1 MKCYVIFNDLS
12 CTSEVSFF
20 LHFYVIYVLIF
31 SRFGVICFTFLCRKS
46 LKIPRGKSREVYVYH
61 WSEFV
66 LHFNLLCLNLLY
78 MLCCLVWTCC
88 ICYVVLSEPVVYVM
102 LSCLN
107 LLYMLCCLVLSHWSL
122 VNTNLNLF
130 YIWLILSCLPGYFC
144 LSTDLNC
151 APFLVT
157 LNPFSYVKVYIS
169 YREWIRVC
177 ARVHSKTKKW
187 FQVCLCGQY
196 LYTNVVLAM
205 TMPI

>member
-31 SRFGVICFTFLCRKS
+31 SRFGVICFTF
-46 LKIPRGKSREVYVYH
+46 YVGRVWRYQGVNPERFM
-61 WSEFV
+61 SITD
-66 LHFNLLCLNLLY
+66 LNLFYILT
-78 MLCCLVWTCC
+78 CFVWTCC

>member
-78 MLCCLVWTCC
+78 MLCCLV
-88 ICYVVLSEPVVYVM
+88 
-102 LSCLN
+102 
-107 LLYMLCCLVLSHWSL
+107 LSHWSL

-169 YREWIRVC
+169 YREWIHVC

-196 LYTNVVLAM
+196 LYTNVVLPM